1 MMKSYAPLVL
11 GILLLVS
18 GCGKRVAD
26 AGAEAAPT
34 TPVKA
39 VAAKRA
45 PIHNF
50 IKAEAIIYPMKQ
62 ANIVPKISAPVV
74 RFLVQRGDHVREGQL
89 LAVLEDK
96 DLAAAA
102 KESQQLY
109 EGARA
114 TYQNTEGAVMPDD
127 AAKAEADVQSA
138 SEALV
143 AAQKVYTSR
152 QALLAQGALS
162 QRLVDDAKVALAQ
175 AQNQFQTAQQ
185 HLNSL
190 KKVGQTEQLKAANA
204 QMEAAK
210 AHYEGAQAQISYAEV
225 RSPLNGIVSDRSV
238 NVGEIASSGS
248 ALLSIVD
255 LSRVTA
261 RASVS
266 VQQAA
271 LLVAGRP
278 ATITSAAGD
287 LPAKVTVV
295 SPAVDPNTTTVQVW
309 LEAMNTGEHLKLG
322 STVQISIDAGEVPG
336 AIVVPAAALLSSDEG
351 GEKVM
356 VAGSDGLAHEHAV
369 KVGIRSDD
377 DVQILSGV
385 NEGEQVI
392 TEGGLGLDD
401 KAKVEIAT
409 PEAGGDKGGEK
420 EQ

>member
-1 MMKSYAPLVL
+1 MKSYAPIVL
-11 GILLLVS
+11 GTLLLAA
-18 GCGKRVAD
+18 GCGKRA
-26 AGAEAAPT
+26 AEAGEEAAAT

-50 IKAEAIIYPMKQ
+50 IKAEAIVYPMKQ

-89 LAVLEDK
+89 LAVLEDR

-102 KESQQLY
+102 KESQLLY

-114 TYQNTEGAVMPDD
+114 SYQNTAGAVMPDD
-127 AAKAEADVQSA
+127 AKKAAADVQTA
-138 SEALV
+138 REALD

-152 QALLAQGALS
+152 QALQAQGALA

-190 KKVGQTEQLKAANA
+190 QQVGQAEQLKAANA

-225 RSPLNGIVSDRSV
+225 RSPMNGVVSDRPVS
-238 NVGEIASSGS
+238 VGEIAGGGS

-255 LSRVTA
+255 VSHVIA

-271 LLVAGRP
+271 SLAVGRP
-278 ATITSAAGD
+278 ASITSAAGD

-309 LEAMNTGEHLKLG
+309 LEAANTGEHLKLG

-336 AIVVPAAALLSSDEG
+336 AIVVPAAALLSSDDG

-356 VAGSDGLAHEHAV
+356 VVGSDGLAHEHAV

-401 KAKVEIAT
+401 KAKVEIA
-409 PEAGGDKGGEK
+409 KGGEK